1 MYNLRTDGQEQEGF
15 LENAW
20 FQKKLLDAV
29 TDEVLH
35 AVGYMNPTQMNV
47 VGYWMN
53 VNKWNCQN
61 KQSEEAM
68 MFGFVP
74 PLSMDAQVKGLELP
88 RGKDL

>member
-1 MYNLRTDGQEQEGF
+1 
-15 LENAW
+15 
-20 FQKKLLDAV
+20 
-29 TDEVLH
+29 
-35 AVGYMNPTQMNV
+35 
-47 VGYWMN
+47 MN

-61 KQSEEAM
+61 KQSEEVM